1 MSLPSGHH
9 ENIKACPSCGKTWTH
24 SQVDHMGKLM
34 LNEIQTLS
42 HDRTDLINAIKK
54 LKKENLFAGLEALR
68 DLVKRIENR
77 IT

>member
-1 MSLPSGHH
+1 
-9 ENIKACPSCGKTWTH
+9 
-24 SQVDHMGKLM
+24 M